1 MSIQHFDASRIKKTN
16 WSGGTTSELFIFPE
30 GSEFNIGNYLFRLS
44 IATVEIEESTF
55 TRLPDVNRTLMV
67 LEGILKL
74 EHEGH
79 HKATL
84 KPLEFDNFKGDWNT
98 KSWGKVTNFNLMTK
112 GDFEGSLS
120 GIKLEKGAE
129 IEISMLKGNSFIHTY
144 SGSTIVSGQNCQKY
158 ESILIEGQQTI
169 SILAKQESILVIVEL
184 DS

>member
-98 KSWGKVTNFNLMTK
+98 KSWGKVTNFNQYYNFRKNTQ
-112 GDFEGSLS
+112 EN
-120 GIKLEKGAE
+120 
-129 IEISMLKGNSFIHTY
+129 ISNCVTGHFTSKMVLRDAMMDVHIHIYKVTY
-144 SGSTIVSGQNCQKY
+144 I
-158 ESILIEGQQTI
+158 
-169 SILAKQESILVIVEL
+169 
-184 DS
+184 